1 MTNKR
6 KTRVIIRVN
15 GVGEFEGEA
24 EIASGSNETAK
35 IKALGAALAQ
45 AGARYLEDNYGVS
58 PLKKCLKALASGF
71 KAEIAGATSGK

>member
-35 IKALGAALAQ
+35 IKALGP
-45 AGARYLEDNYGVS
+45 R
-58 PLKKCLKALASGF
+58 
-71 KAEIAGATSGK
+71 